1 MAKYTLTSQTITY
14 NDKTLTRIQATQAF
28 SDVKNG
34 DLGGFIESE
43 ANLEQTGNAWVY
55 DNARVCDNA
64 RVSGNAKVRHTALVE
79 NSAQVKGNAVV
90 GGDARVT
97 HNAIIEGD
105 ADLREHCIAQDN
117 AHILGTA
124 KIAGFAMAQDES
136 TIKGN
141 AKIYGSARIRGDAII
156 DGDSTIT
163 DNAQVI
169 EHAQIKGNAHL
180 SGWALVKGY
189 AIIEKNTTLT
199 GEAII
204 SSPKTSDISASL
216 INRILF
222 GKNVND
228 NITATEAKLMT
239 AKEAS
244 SIAGEYIFTEQGYKW
259 ILIPENM
266 PDILEAHKKAATPAT
281 ASTEAQGTEQPQQ
294 QATEGEAVEMIKM
307 INDIIIEHEVKNG
320 VGADKIS
327 TTYKAFRTKEVIAE
341 AVTLIIK

>member
-43 ANLEQTGNAWVY
+43 ANLEQTGNSWIY

-64 RVSGNAKVRHTALVE
+64 RVSGNAKVRHTALIE
-79 NSAQVKGNAVV
+79 NNAQVKGDAVV
-90 GGDARVT
+90 GGDARVA
-97 HNAIIEGD
+97 HNAIIEGN

-124 KIAGFAMAQDES
+124 KMAGFAIAQDAS
-136 TIKGN
+136 TINGN
-141 AKIYGSARIRGDAII
+141 AKIYGNARVRGDAIV
-156 DGDSTIT
+156 DGDSTLT
-163 DNAQVI
+163 DNAQVT

-180 SGWALVKGY
+180 SGWALIKGY

-204 SSPKTSDISASL
+204 SSPKTNDISASI
-216 INRILF
+216 INRIF
-222 GKNVND
+222 YGKNVNE
-228 NITATEAKLMT
+228 NITATEAKLMKI
-239 AKEAS
+239 KESA
-244 SIAGEYIFTEQGYKW
+244 SIAGEYDFTEQGYKW

-266 PDILEAHKKAATPAT
+266 PDILSAHKKVT
-281 ASTEAQGTEQPQQ
+281 TEAEEEQEI
-294 QATEGEAVEMIKM
+294 EGEAVEMMKM
-307 INDIIIEHEVKNG
+307 TNDIIIEHEVKNG
-320 VGADKIS
+320 VSADKIS
-327 TTYKAFRTKEVIAE
+327 TSYKAFRTKEAITE

>member
-14 NDKTLTRIQATQAF
+14 NEKTLTRIQATQSF
-28 SDVKNG
+28 GDIKSG

-43 ANLEQTGNAWVY
+43 ANLEQTGNAWIY

-64 RVSGNAKVRHTALVE
+64 KVSGNAKVRHTALVE
-79 NSAQVKGNAVV
+79 NSAQIKGNAVV
-90 GGDARVT
+90 GGDARVI

-105 ADLREHCIAQDN
+105 ADLREHCIIQDN

-124 KIAGFAMAQDES
+124 KIAGYAIAQGES

-141 AKIYGSARIRGDAII
+141 AKIYGSARVRGDSIV
-156 DGDSTIT
+156 DGESTIT

-169 EHAQIKGNAHL
+169 DHAQIKGNAHL
-180 SGWALVKGY
+180 SGWALVGGY
-189 AIIEKNTTLT
+189 AIVDKNTTLT

-204 SSPKTSDISASL
+204 TSPKTSDISASL

-228 NITATEAKLMT
+228 NITATEAKT
-239 AKEAS
+239 FAIKES
-244 SIAGEYIFTEQGYKW
+244 TSIAGEYAFTEQGYKW

-266 PDILEAHKKAATPAT
+266 PDILAAHKKAESPAAPEQ
-281 ASTEAQGTEQPQQ
+281 ASAEAQGTE

-307 INDIIIEHEVKNG
+307 INDIIIEHEVTNG
-320 VGADKIS
+320 VSADKIS

>member
-14 NDKTLTRIQATQAF
+14 NEKTLTRIQATQSF
-28 SDVKNG
+28 SDIKNG

-43 ANLEQTGNAWVY
+43 ANLEQTGNAWIY
-55 DNARVCDNA
+55 DNARICDNA
-64 RVSGNAKVRHTALVE
+64 KVSGNAKVRHTALVE
-79 NSAQVKGNAVV
+79 NSAQIKGNAVV
-90 GGDARVT
+90 GGDARVI

-105 ADLREHCIAQDN
+105 ADLREHCIIQDN

-124 KIAGFAMAQDES
+124 KIAGYAIAQDES

-141 AKIYGSARIRGDAII
+141 AKIYGNARVRGDAII
-156 DGDSTIT
+156 DGDSTLT

-169 EHAQIKGNAHL
+169 EHAQVKGNAHL

-239 AKEAS
+239 AKES
-244 SIAGEYIFTEQGYKW
+244 TSIAGEYAFTEQGYKW

-266 PDILEAHKKAATPAT
+266 PDILSAHKKIDAPAAPEQ
-281 ASTEAQGTEQPQQ
+281 ASAEAQDTEQ
-294 QATEGEAVEMIKM
+294 AVEGEAVEMIKM
-307 INDIIIEHEVKNG
+307 INDIIIEHEVANG
-320 VGADKIS
+320 VSADKIS